1 MSKTYDSKCLELA
14 KHFYP
19 DATDAQLHTLACD
32 IQTLVEDASGE
43 MDREPR
49 DSDIDGE
56 ALRGGEYASALAAE
70 QARVQRE
77 LK

>member
-1 MSKTYDSKCLELA
+1 MKIKTFDSKCWDLA

-19 DATDAQLHTLACD
+19 DASEEQLKACASD
-32 IQTLVEDASGE
+32 IQDTVETFGE
-43 MDREPR
+43 WMNREPP
-49 DSDIDGE
+49 DPDGE
-56 ALRGGEYASALAAE
+56 CYRGGEYASALAAE

>member
-1 MSKTYDSKCLELA
+1 MSKTYDSKCHDLA

-32 IQTLVEDASGE
+32 IQTLVEDASGD
-43 MDREPR
+43 MDREPP
-49 DSDIDGE
+49 DPDGE
-56 ALRGGEYASALAAE
+56 CYRGGEYASAVAHE